1 MFLAEGILKSISIV
15 CMVFEEVYELLLNNV
30 TFFAGL
36 NLSDVH
42 EGGYTFLGLP
52 LLLDMDGAPA
62 RVILIKE

>member
-1 MFLAEGILKSISIV
+1 
-15 CMVFEEVYELLLNNV
+15 MVFEEVYELLLNNV

-36 NLSDVH
+36 NLSGVH